1 MTRIVAVLDIGKTNA
16 KLVVHDLAAGRD
28 LHFATRPNTVRPGPP
43 YPHFDVDALFE
54 FFVSALR
61 EAASLFPIDAISVTT
76 HGACFALL
84 DDRGDLAM
92 PILDYEASEPE
103 ETAQAYD
110 AARPPFRETASPR
123 LPNGLNAGAQLFWLQ
138 HRFPEAFAR
147 ARRILPYPQYWV
159 HRLTGVAASEVTSLG
174 CHSDLWAPAQA
185 TFSTL
190 ARTMGWAD
198 RMAPIRSAFD
208 AAGPLRPALAERA
221 GLSGRLVPVHVGL
234 HDSNASLLPHLLAGQ
249 TPISVVS
256 TGTWIVAFAS
266 GGDLA
271 RLDPSRD
278 MLANVDPF
286 GRPVPSARFMG
297 GREFDILTDRRAAE
311 PTAGEIARVVAE
323 GIMALPTFA
332 PGTGPFPARNG
343 GWTQDPA
350 ALAPGERTAAASLYV
365 ALMTA
370 TLLDAVQ
377 AGGPTCVEG
386 PFADDRLMLDALATL
401 TGREVRAS
409 PGASGTSHGAALLAL
424 APERDPSRDAVFAG
438 AGARPPVDGLG
449 RYASLWRSRL
459 EGGT

>member
-16 KLVVHDLAAGRD
+16 KLVVHDLAEGRD
-28 LHFATRPNTVRPGPP
+28 LHCATRPNTVRPGPP
-43 YPHFDVDALFE
+43 YPHFDADALFE

-61 EAASLFPIDAISVTT
+61 EAAPRFPIDAISVTT

-84 DDRGDLAM
+84 DEGGELAM

-103 ETAQAYD
+103 ETAKAYD
-110 AARPPFRETASPR
+110 AVRPPFRETSSPR

-147 ARRILPYPQYWV
+147 ARHILPYPQYWV

-174 CHSDLWAPAQA
+174 CHSDLWAPAEA

-190 ARTMGWAD
+190 ARSRGWAD
-198 RMAPIRSAFD
+198 RMAPVRSAFD
-208 AAGPLRPALAERA
+208 VAGPLRPTLAGRT
-221 GLSGRLVPVHVGL
+221 GLARRRVPVHVGL
-234 HDSNASLLPHLLAGQ
+234 HDSNASLLPHLLGGEAQ
-249 TPISVVS
+249 ISVVS
-256 TGTWIVAFAS
+256 TGTWIVAFAC

-271 RLDPSRD
+271 RLDRTRD

-297 GREFDILTDRRAAE
+297 GREFDILTDRRAAK
-311 PTAGEIARVVAE
+311 PTGDEIARVVAE

-332 PGTGPFPARNG
+332 PGTGPFPARQG
-343 GWTQDPA
+343 GWTRDPA
-350 ALAPGERTAAASLYV
+350 SLTAGERTAAASLYV

-370 TLLDAVQ
+370 TLLEAVC

-386 PFADDRLMLDALATL
+386 PFAGDALMLDALATL

-409 PGASGTSHGAALLAL
+409 LGASGTSHGAAMLAL
-424 APERDPSRDAVFAG
+424 APDRDPSRRTVSTR
-438 AGARPPVDGLG
+438 AGARRPVEGLD
-449 RYASLWRSRL
+449 RYACLWRSRL
-459 EGGT
+459 ERGS